1 MSLRS
6 LPLLHRHASISK
18 VLSVGKGDKLP
29 NLSGMSQ
36 TKSED
41 GINRKVEKR
50 RGGGGGKES
59 EVEDHLKQTHILWP
73 KMSITQGNIHG
84 IACVSDYPL

>member
-6 LPLLHRHASISK
+6 LPLLHRQASISK
-18 VLSVGKGDKLP
+18 VLSAGQGDKLP

-50 RGGGGGKES
+50 RGGGGKES
-59 EVEDHLKQTHILWP
+59 EVEDHHKQTHILRP
-73 KMSITQGNIHG
+73 KRSITQGNVHA
-84 IACVSDYPL
+84 IACESDFPL